1 MTSGPIAAR
10 RRSWKGVV
18 ALALLAGCATAARPP
33 VLPRNWDDH
42 YLDLAVDRSSTRP
55 TLAVLPFGAT
65 DRVKATTDFRIG
77 DVLTTTLFKTGRFDL
92 IERDRL
98 DEILKE
104 QRLGRSGLV
113 DENTAARIGKLVGAE
128 AVVFGVLSS
137 ATQQRFDKFSYD
149 LIRTE
154 VRVDARAVETAT
166 GRLIFTESA
175 EGASETKVI
184 TDARGTVI
192 SGAVDPK
199 SEYAKA
205 TAQATLVLGEKL
217 ARQFPVMGF
226 VVSVAGGKMVV
237 DIGSSRDVAVRDRLV
252 VIRPV
257 QRLMHPV
264 TKKPVGWRKD
274 VLAGGEIQAVEA
286 ATSTASLEPA
296 GEGAQPVKPGDV
308 VVLTK
313 D

>member
-1 MTSGPIAAR
+1 MSPGPTAV
-10 RRSWKGVV
+10 RRSSWGLV
-18 ALALLAGCATAARPP
+18 ALGLLAGCATASRPAA
-33 VLPRNWDDH
+33 LPSNWDDH

-92 IERDRL
+92 VERDRL

-104 QRLGRSGLV
+104 QRFGRSGLV
-113 DENTAARIGKLVGAE
+113 DESTAARIGKLSGAA

-137 ATQQRFDKFSYD
+137 ATQQQYDRFSYD

-154 VRVDARAVETAT
+154 VRVDARAVDTAT

-192 SGAVDPK
+192 SGAVDPR
-199 SEYAKA
+199 SEYSKA
-205 TAQATLVLGEKL
+205 TAQATLVLAEKL

-226 VVSVAGGKMVV
+226 VIAVSGGSMVV
-237 DIGSSRDVAVRDRLV
+237 DIGSSRDVAARDRLV
-252 VIRPV
+252 VIRPLE
-257 QRLMHPV
+257 RLVHPV
-264 TKKPVGWRKD
+264 TKKPAGWRKA
-274 VLAGGEIQAVEA
+274 VLASGEVQAVEA
-286 ATSTASLEPA
+286 TSSTASLVPA
-296 GEGAQPVKPGDV
+296 GEGAQPVKPGDI
-308 VVLTK
+308 VVLAK